1 MRERVIKGCVM
12 CAVCLL
18 LSPATVSRAE
28 IAGDGAFDNLQWQQ
42 VFEESRAGVVQSVC
56 ATEDYIITIENI
68 AEDAETPDVV
78 SAYYR
83 NDKDENGNEAEP
95 YTLAKRTQ
103 DTVWEHGNG
112 MAYNPN
118 TKEIYVAL
126 YTNMIPENRGCI
138 YVMDPDTLAYKR
150 TIKISDGY
158 NILGIGYM
166 EDKDQYVIQTNV
178 DGGYSFKILDAEFQV
193 VEDLGEYADTAEG
206 DNFQDLEVCGDYI
219 INFPLTLGLG
229 IGDYI
234 HAYSIERREMAAA
247 CQLDFAF
254 ENIVTDEPES
264 LCELE
269 PGVFLAVVNVIDT
282 DGASAVRFYRTE
294 LPYYFQVK
302 LSAEN
307 GTVKGKTEKVL
318 RGESTSFSYKAKEGY
333 EPAALKINGK
343 KITLDKKD
351 KKYTLDKIQ
360 SDQNVQVLFGKIPFP
375 VTAAVVFGIIT
386 AAAAAAIGI
395 YYRMLQVRRERR
407 RKARQ
412 NRRRRQQLLQER
424 WEGTDQYI

>member
-1 MRERVIKGCVM
+1 MREKRKNGFLL
-12 CAVCLL
+12 AVACLL
-18 LSPATVSRAE
+18 LSPCTVSRAE
-28 IAGDGAFDNLQWQQ
+28 IAGDGAFENLQWQQ
-42 VFEESRAGVVQSVC
+42 VHEEERSGVVQSIC
-56 ATEDYIITIENI
+56 ATEDYIITIENM
-68 AEDAETPDVV
+68 AEDAVTPDVV

-83 NDKDENGNEAEP
+83 NDKDENGNAVEP

-112 MAYNPN
+112 MAYNPK

-126 YTNMIPENRGCI
+126 YTHMIPENRGCI

-150 TIKISDGY
+150 TINISGDY

-178 DGGYSFKILDAEFQV
+178 DGGYSFKILDADFQI

-219 INFPLTLGLG
+219 LNFPLTLGLG

-234 HAYSIERREMAAA
+234 HAYSIERKEMAAA
-247 CQLDFAF
+247 SQLDFAF
-254 ENIVTDEPES
+254 ENITTDEPES

-269 PGVFLAVVNVIDT
+269 PGTFLAVVNVINT
-282 DGASAVRFYRTE
+282 EGTQTVRFYRTE
-294 LPYYFQVK
+294 VPYYFQVK

-307 GTVKGKTEKVL
+307 GTVKGKADKVL
-318 RGESTSFSYKAKEGY
+318 RGESVSFSYEAGEGY
-333 EPAALKINGK
+333 EPEGIKINGK
-343 KITLDKKD
+343 KTVLDKKD
-351 KKYTLDKIQ
+351 KKYTLNNIQ
-360 SDQNVQVLFGKIPFP
+360 SDMDVQVVFQKIPFP
-375 VTAAVVFGIIT
+375 VATAVGFGIIA

-395 YYRMLQVRRERR
+395 YYRLLQVRRERR

-412 NRRRRQQLLQER
+412 ARKRRQQLLRERQE
-424 WEGTDQYI
+424 ELTV

>member
-1 MRERVIKGCVM
+1 MWERIRKGVLLGAVIL
-12 CAVCLL
+12 A
-18 LSPATVSRAE
+18 LSPAMVCRAE
-28 IAGDGAFDNLQWQQ
+28 IAGDDAFQNLKWQQ
-42 VFEESRAGVVQSVC
+42 VHEEERAGVVQSIC
-56 ATEDYIITIENI
+56 ATEDYIITIENL
-68 AEDAETPDVV
+68 AEDGETADVV

-83 NDKDENGNEAEP
+83 KDKDENGNQVEP

-112 MAYNPN
+112 MAYNPH

-126 YTNMIPENRGCI
+126 YTHMIPENRGCI
-138 YVMDPDTLAYKR
+138 YVMDPETLAYKR
-150 TIKISDGY
+150 TIKISDDY

-166 EDKDQYVIQTNV
+166 EDKNQYIIQTNV
-178 DGGYSFKILDAEFQV
+178 EGGYSFKILDADFQI

-229 IGDYI
+229 IGDFI

-247 CQLDFAF
+247 AQLDFGF
-254 ENIVTDEPES
+254 ENIAADEPES

-269 PGVFLAVVNVIDT
+269 PGVFLAVVNVTNTEGIST
-282 DGASAVRFYRTE
+282 VRFYRTE

-307 GTVKGKTEKVL
+307 GTVKEVPEKVL
-318 RGESTSFSYKAKEGY
+318 RGERVSFSYKAKEGY
-333 EPAALKINGK
+333 EPEALKINGK
-343 KITLDKKD
+343 KVSLGKKD
-351 KKYTLDKIQ
+351 KKYSLDNIQ
-360 SDQNVQVLFGKIPFP
+360 EDQNVQVLFRKIPFP
-375 VTAAVVFGIIT
+375 VATAVAFGVIA

-412 NRRRRQQLLQER
+412 ARKRRQQLLREAQE
-424 WEGTDQYI
+424 EIMI